1 MKRIER
7 LINLIIALLETRIPM
22 SAASIRERVGGYDQP
37 TDEAFRR
44 AFERDKED
52 LRAMGIPVE
61 VRKADPLDEHSDGY
75 LIDKDRYYLPPLEL
89 APDELAALRI
99 AAEALLAG
107 DQAAAGFRKISIDSS
122 ADPVDS
128 PRVVWGAD
136 VTADSPL
143 LAAVYEAQLE
153 RRTVRFRYPSGD
165 GELRRRTVE
174 PYGLVNRRGHWYLVG
189 RDADREAIRCFRM
202 SRMEGRVETLA
213 ATYDI
218 PEDFVA
224 DRHLPEAME
233 LGDEPAEAIVRFEP
247 HMRWWLEQNMPQ
259 VTSTEGPGGSLD
271 AHLRVANLGALVS
284 WVLGF
289 GADVEIVE
297 PAEARSHLLAHLAP
311 LLGERS

>member
-22 SAASIRERVGGYDQP
+22 SAAQIRARVGGYDQS

-44 AFERDKED
+44 AFERDKEE

-75 LIDKDRYYLPPLEL
+75 LIDKDRYYLPPLDLE
-89 APDELAALRI
+89 PDELAALRI
-99 AAEALLAG
+99 ATEALLAG

-122 ADPVDS
+122 ADPVDA

-136 VTADSPL
+136 VTADAPQ
-143 LAAVYEAQLE
+143 LATVYEAQLE
-153 RRTVRFRYPSGD
+153 RRAVAFEYPSGE
-165 GELRRRTVE
+165 GELRHRTVE

-189 RDADREAIRCFRM
+189 RDRGKDAIRCFRM
-202 SRMEGRVETLA
+202 SRMAPHLETLT

-218 PEDFVA
+218 PEHFEA
-224 DRHLPEAME
+224 DAHLPEAME
-233 LGDEPAEAIVRFEP
+233 LGDQPIEAVVRFEP
-247 HMRWWLEQNMPQ
+247 HMRWWLEQNMSQ
-259 VTSTEGPGGSLD
+259 TTTAEGPDGALD
-271 AHLRVANLGALVS
+271 AHLKVANLDALVS

-289 GADVEIVE
+289 GSAVEIVAPE
-297 PAEARSHLLAHLAP
+297 EARSHLLAHLAP
-311 LLGERS
+311 MIERTP